1 MDTEPDRKRQSADS
15 ASDPRV
21 EHRNSH
27 DLPRCSDAASTSHE
41 GPSGPIIRSVSAH
54 VSELPCTSVGQWE
67 PIGSTNLPASES
79 GDSSFNKASP
89 ERFGNVAHDT
99 LGDNKHEKS
108 PVNYKPMKFTS
119 MATYEVE
126 HNKKLHIE
134 PQIPLEETVGGSK
147 YEKDADSSTNSL
159 VNYTQ
164 EKPAATATDGERIST
179 TAQKSACGIKKAI
192 QTCTSLETFALSI
205 VQEAMSSAANQLR
218 KSKPRNARNLGDDG
232 EVSEI
237 EESGDQEVHTN
248 QEVKKTIDENF
259 CAKSTFVN
267 VTYQDKSDHD
277 ATMLTEP
284 SECEISHS
292 DVSESHLLPSGVSAD
307 ALLSPSQ
314 RRPPAPTSRG
324 RISPGSVRLSVT
336 PSVELAVTEDN
347 VSSPSANTTTSRS
360 SHHAPLSPRPDVS
373 GCTSTVRHLS
383 STSRVGYPTLSLHP
397 RVLEDGKIDSSE
409 KRNQKSCDDEDKKE
423 DVSFFQLGTPVENNT
438 KANGTKDVET
448 ISANNEEDRI
458 KRLRLAVE
466 TLVDEFKLEQELEA
480 LLESNQSGVS
490 PDGEGIVMIQDVQ
503 SDWKEIL
510 PAGAE
515 ESQAFYE
522 EVSSILASVKKK
534 RLSSLVQAGGG
545 EDSGETKRSKASGT
559 LTLLSKIV
567 KDSTTL
573 DENANDNANS
583 SLIPR
588 ALEEQNLDEDEDLP
602 DSLVYPPVAVRY
614 DAFMETIPL
623 ITEDDDSQDDD
634 VVVTTGKTSQAVKTD
649 DHNSKCVRENTSRE
663 EANVGFGADFDK
675 GHEDEFK
682 DVKEVKYS
690 SSSMYIQNVDTDAF
704 PSQSKVCESQSMEG
718 NNIDMTPQLSQNDA
732 CSKEDFDDTIYAVP
746 LHVSGKITG
755 NHSHE
760 SRLKEQLNVIPV
772 DDRTAKMGNRINAVE
787 VETDHESHHIA
798 NMGDENNDVPV
809 KTDQVSHQ
817 TADIGDGINS
827 VSVETDQESHQT
839 SDMGD
844 GIMGDG
850 IDAVPVETD
859 QESHHTADMGD
870 GINAVPVETD
880 QVSNHTADMGDGINA
895 VPVETDLVSHHTADM
910 GDGNSAVPVE
920 TDQVAHQ
927 TSDMGD
933 GIMGDGI
940 DAVPVETDQ
949 VSHQTS
955 DMGDGIMGDG
965 IDAVPVETDQESHHT
980 ADMGDGNS
988 AVPVETD
995 QVAHQT
1001 ADIGDGINSVSVET
1015 DQESH
1020 HTADMGD
1027 GNSAVPVETDQVS
1040 HQTADMG
1047 DGINAV
1053 PVETDQVYHQ
1063 TADKGD
1069 GFNSVSVETD
1079 QVPHQTEDMG
1089 DGINAVPV
1097 ETDQV
1102 SHHTADMGDGI
1113 NAVPVETDQVSHQ
1126 TADMGDGN
1134 NAVPVETDQVS
1145 HQTAD
1150 MGDGNN
1156 AVPVETDQESHHTCP
1171 QTADMG
1177 DGNNTVPVKPE
1188 QEFNG
1193 TADME
1198 DGNIAVPVEPDQG
1211 SHRRRLQTKMPDSA
1225 PKSPKLQHRMTPT
1238 DDIVPDTQEKLDEEI
1253 GGDSSERGSPKPVTA
1268 SRSHRQL
1275 ELIQAE
1281 TCASSAG
1288 KMITRSRHSSDPH
1301 ESHRRSPLAMEDGA
1315 PFHEE
1320 DVTEGCGSQ
1329 GQADTTAAVSAG
1341 AADSLPLLLD
1351 TDRLYADLPQ
1361 PLDEQISPN
1370 MVIKSMSDLREHCFI
1385 TVRDYRRSYMDRE
1398 PIIYRGDVVR
1408 ACKTP
1413 NLPYYSLTSVDVLT
1427 LVPESSLR
1435 PLDLDSGDVDRA
1447 YV

>member
-1 MDTEPDRKRQSADS
+1 MDTESDSKRKSADS
-15 ASDPRV
+15 ASASRV
-21 EHRNSH
+21 DH
-27 DLPRCSDAASTSHE
+27 DFPRCSGAASGSHE
-41 GPSGPIIRSVSAH
+41 GPIRSVSAH
-54 VSELPCTSVGQWE
+54 VSELPCVGQLE
-67 PIGSTNLPASES
+67 SIGSTSIPSSES
-79 GDSSFNKASP
+79 GDSNFNKASP
-89 ERFGNVAHDT
+89 GHFGNVTHDT
-99 LGDNKHEKS
+99 LGANKHEKS
-108 PVNYKPMKFTS
+108 PVNYKHLKCS
-119 MATYEVE
+119 SKATYEGE
-126 HNKKLHIE
+126 HNTQLQIE
-134 PQIPLEETVGGSK
+134 PHISLEETVDVGK
-147 YEKDADSSTNSL
+147 VEKDAVHHPNKYVQVDSGTISL

-164 EKPAATATDGERIST
+164 EKTVAIATDDERIST
-179 TAQKSACGIKKAI
+179 TVYESVGGIEKATH
-192 QTCTSLETFALSI
+192 TCTSLEAFALSI

-218 KSKPRNARNLGDDG
+218 KSKPLNARNLGDDG

-237 EESGDQEVHTN
+237 EESGDQELHTN

-259 CAKSTFVN
+259 CDKSTFVN
-267 VTYQDKSDHD
+267 VTYQNKSDHD
-277 ATMLTEP
+277 ATMYTEP

-307 ALLSPSQ
+307 ALLSPIQ

-324 RISPGSVRLSVT
+324 RISPGQVRLSVT

-347 VSSPSANTTTSRS
+347 VSSPSAKMTTSRS

-373 GCTSTVRHLS
+373 ACTSTVRKSS
-383 STSRVGYPTLSLHP
+383 STSRERYPTLSLHP

-409 KRNQKSCDDEDKKE
+409 KRNQKSCDDEDNKE
-423 DVSFFQLGTPVENNT
+423 DVSFFQLGTPVENDT

-480 LLESNQSGVS
+480 LLEGNQSGGS
-490 PDGEGIVMIQDVQ
+490 PDEDGIEMIQDVQ
-503 SDWKEIL
+503 SDWKEML

-534 RLSSLVQAGGG
+534 RLGSLVHAGGG
-545 EDSGETKRSKASGT
+545 EDSGETERSKASGT

-567 KDSTTL
+567 KDSTML
-573 DENANDNANS
+573 DENVNDNAKS

-588 ALEEQNLDEDEDLP
+588 ALEEQNLKDEDLS

-634 VVVTTGKTSQAVKTD
+634 VVVTTGKTGQAVKTD

-675 GHEDEFK
+675 GDEDEFK

-718 NNIDMTPQLSQNDA
+718 NNIDMTPQLSQSDA

-827 VSVETDQESHQT
+827 VSVETDQESYQT

-850 IDAVPVETD
+850 IDAVQVETDQESHHTVDMGDGINTVPVETD
-859 QESHHTADMGD
+859 QDSHQTADKGNGFNSVSVETDQVSHQTADMGDGNNAVPLETDQVSNHTADMGDGINAVPVETDQDSHQTADKGNGFNSVSVETDQVSHQTADMGDGNNAVPLETDQVSNHTADMGDGINAVPVETDQVSHHTADMGDGINAVPVETDQVSHHTADMGD

-895 VPVETDLVSHHTADM
+895 VPVETDQVSHHTADM
-910 GDGNSAVPVE
+910 GDGINAVPVE
-920 TDQVAHQ
+920 TDH
-927 TSDMGD
+927 G
-933 GIMGDGI
+933 
-940 DAVPVETDQ
+940 
-949 VSHQTS
+949 
-955 DMGDGIMGDG
+955 
-965 IDAVPVETDQESHHT
+965 SHH
-980 ADMGDGNS
+980 
-988 AVPVETD
+988 
-995 QVAHQT
+995 
-1001 ADIGDGINSVSVET
+1001 
-1015 DQESH
+1015 
-1020 HTADMGD
+1020 
-1027 GNSAVPVETDQVS
+1027 
-1040 HQTADMG
+1040 TADMG

-1053 PVETDQVYHQ
+1053 PVETDQVSNH
-1063 TADKGD
+1063 TA
-1069 GFNSVSVETD
+1069 
-1079 QVPHQTEDMG
+1079 DMG

-1113 NAVPVETDQVSHQ
+1113 NAVPVETDH
-1126 TADMGDGN
+1126 G
-1134 NAVPVETDQVS
+1134 
-1145 HQTAD
+1145 
-1150 MGDGNN
+1150 
-1156 AVPVETDQESHHTCP
+1156 SHH
-1171 QTADMG
+1171 TADMG
-1177 DGNNTVPVKPE
+1177 DGNNTVPVKPG
-1188 QEFNG
+1188 QESNE
-1193 TADME
+1193 TTDME
-1198 DGNIAVPVEPDQG
+1198 GGNIAVPVETDQG
-1211 SHRRRLQTKMPDSA
+1211 SHRSRLQTKMPDSA
-1225 PKSPKLQHRMTPT
+1225 PQSPKLQHRST
-1238 DDIVPDTQEKLDEEI
+1238 DDIVPDTQEKVSVYFNFI
-1253 GGDSSERGSPKPVTA
+1253 C
-1268 SRSHRQL
+1268 RQ
-1275 ELIQAE
+1275 
-1281 TCASSAG
+1281 T
-1288 KMITRSRHSSDPH
+1288 
-1301 ESHRRSPLAMEDGA
+1301 
-1315 PFHEE
+1315 F
-1320 DVTEGCGSQ
+1320 V
-1329 GQADTTAAVSAG
+1329 
-1341 AADSLPLLLD
+1341 
-1351 TDRLYADLPQ
+1351 
-1361 PLDEQISPN
+1361 
-1370 MVIKSMSDLREHCFI
+1370 
-1385 TVRDYRRSYMDRE
+1385 
-1398 PIIYRGDVVR
+1398 
-1408 ACKTP
+1408 
-1413 NLPYYSLTSVDVLT
+1413 
-1427 LVPESSLR
+1427 
-1435 PLDLDSGDVDRA
+1435 
-1447 YV
+1447 